1 MSWST
6 LRMQCQFWKRPL
18 TLSFFL
24 IDYGVSPKIL
34 NHTWPWTGFRTFHW
48 WWSWENLTKV
58 RRLVELTCEVRVSY
72 AAVLVLF
79 LVLIILFKTN
89 KTKDL
94 EQLGSRNM
102 GVQAN
107 ISGTN
112 SFMLSTLIFKD
123 GHGVPVIDACVHWFK
138 KRILNGKCRVFYYI
152 KYSTLLTVTIN
163 IHCSKRTKSAIIT

>member
-79 LVLIILFKTN
+79 LVLINVFKTN

-112 SFMLSTLIFKD
+112 SFMLSTLIFKEFLLSMR
-123 GHGVPVIDACVHWFK
+123 VFIDLK
-138 KRILNGKCRVFYYI
+138 KILKGECRVFYYI
-152 KYSTLLTVTIN
+152 KYSTLLTIN
-163 IHCSKRTKSAIIT
+163 IRCSKRTKSAIIT